1 MLRFIAISLPRQ
13 SPPVGKSLQGLDLVH
28 RSLRT
33 SLLRRVSCRFASEL
47 QRPTKSGYPER
58 LLIYHAGTGKTVFIG
73 CLKLTTIFLF
83 SFSCLILAPSF
94 YYAPDKPN
102 WAAALAIAGGA
113 VPMVFVAYT
122 TAPFV
127 CYVHLRLPI
136 FARQSREQLF
146 KWARKIPSSTE
157 IDLTTVQSF
166 GRPRVSR
173 MKISDLR
180 TTNARLGVANLAKRP
195 QSSGTEIKRPWWRS
209 KPQGLFYVGNDRA
222 RSREP
227 SVWRKVLETI
237 KGS

>member
-47 QRPTKSGYPER
+47 QRPTKSGMFPLRKLLRYGGLPQASGYPER

-102 WAAALAIAGGA
+102 WAAALGGFCSFSTSEDMDFSN
-113 VPMVFVAYT
+113 MV
-122 TAPFV
+122 
-127 CYVHLRLPI
+127 
-136 FARQSREQLF
+136 
-146 KWARKIPSSTE
+146 
-157 IDLTTVQSF
+157 
-166 GRPRVSR
+166 
-173 MKISDLR
+173 
-180 TTNARLGVANLAKRP
+180 
-195 QSSGTEIKRPWWRS
+195 
-209 KPQGLFYVGNDRA
+209 
-222 RSREP
+222 
-227 SVWRKVLETI
+227 
-237 KGS
+237 